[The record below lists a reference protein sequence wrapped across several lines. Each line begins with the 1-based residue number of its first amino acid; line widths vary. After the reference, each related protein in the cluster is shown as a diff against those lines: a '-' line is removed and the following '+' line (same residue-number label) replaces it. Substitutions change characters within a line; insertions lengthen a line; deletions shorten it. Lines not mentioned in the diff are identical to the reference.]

1 MRRLLIAAL
10 GGLVLSGCTP
20 TEAPTS
26 QAGGQSFARDMRP
39 VDRAACIA
47 VGGQVERRGRL
58 QAEQC
63 VHPFADAGKACT
75 DKADCQGKCIAQGNS
90 NDATAGQCQADDRQ
104 FGCYS
109 EIMGGKASNTICV
122 D

>member
-10 GGLVLSGCTP
+10 GGLVLAGCTP
-20 TEAPTS
+20 TEAPPE
-26 QAGGQSFARDMRP
+26 AGGQSFPRDMS
-39 VDRAACIA
+39 VADRAACAA

-75 DKADCQGKCIAQGNS
+75 DKAQCQGKCIAQGNAS
-90 NDATAGQCQADDRQ
+90 DATAGQCQADDRM

-109 EIMGGKASNTICV
+109 EIVGGKASNAICV